1 VGRVRKLGRALQ
13 DRFCM
18 SNIGILALATPDH
31 GGTFQYTLSM
41 IEALLCLPEHRYTL
55 YTLPDNRAFDRFHLP
70 IVALPSPFAA
80 LGGAARSNRA
90 LFREVDKVIAPIYST
105 YLLLSPRPFAFTL
118 HDLQERHYP
127 ENFSIAQRLWR
138 RTVNG
143 ALARRAARIVCE
155 TGYVKDDIVRFCGV
169 PAKKVVVVPTC
180 PLTTQMQEELP
191 AQRLDEVC
199 AKLQLPDQFVF
210 YPAQFW
216 PHKNHLRLVEAFAEV
231 ARHHPQCHLLL
242 TGKPRGEFRRVC
254 ARVIELGLEKKVRHV
269 GYVSTS
275 ELNAIYKTCT
285 LVVVPTLFESISL
298 PVYEAFA
305 LGAPVCASRI
315 GALPE
320 QIGEAGVLFD
330 PFSVQEIALTICAA
344 LADEDRRRELVRRGK
359 AAVAGLTRE
368 AYAARLRSILTEVA
382 PHGVM

>member
-1 VGRVRKLGRALQ
+1 
-13 DRFCM
+13 M
-18 SNIGILALATPDH
+18 SDIGILALATPDH

-55 YTLPDNRAFDRFHLP
+55 YTVPDNRAFDRFRLP
-70 IVALPSPFAA
+70 IVPLPSPLCV

-90 LFREVDKVIAPIYST
+90 LFTEVEKVIAPIYST

-127 ENFSIAQRLWR
+127 ENFNIAQRFWR
-138 RTVNG
+138 RTVYG

-155 TGYVKDDIVRFCGV
+155 SGYVKEDIVRFCGV
-169 PAKKVVVVPTC
+169 PAKKVAVVPA
-180 PLTTQMQEELP
+180 PPVTTHMQEELP

-199 AKLQLPDQFVF
+199 AKFELPDQFIF

-216 PHKNHLRLVEAFAEV
+216 PHKNHLRLVQAFAEV
-231 ARHHPQCHLLL
+231 ARHHTRCHLLL
-242 TGKPRGEFRRVC
+242 TGKPRGEFQRVC
-254 ARVIELGLEKKVRHV
+254 ARVQELGLATRVKHV

-285 LVVVPTLFESISL
+285 LVVIPTLFESISI

-320 QIGEAGVLFD
+320 QIGEAGELFD
-330 PFSVQEIALTICAA
+330 PFSVQEIARTICAA

-368 AYAARLRSILTEVA
+368 AYAARLQSVLSEVA
-382 PHGVM
+382 PHGAM

>member
-1 VGRVRKLGRALQ
+1 
-13 DRFCM
+13 M

-31 GGTFQYTLSM
+31 GGSFQYTLSM
-41 IEALLCLPEHRYTL
+41 IEALLCLPENRYTL
-55 YTLPDNRAFDRFHLP
+55 YTVPDNRAFDRFRLP
-70 IVALPSPFAA
+70 IVPLPSPLSV
-80 LGGAARSNRA
+80 LGGIARTNRVLVA
-90 LFREVDKVIAPIYST
+90 EVEKVIAPIYST
-105 YLLLSPRPFAFTL
+105 YLLLSSRPFAFTL
-118 HDLQERHYP
+118 HDLQERYYP

-138 RTVNG
+138 RTLNG

-180 PLTTQMQEELP
+180 PITTQMQEELP

-199 AKLQLPDQFVF
+199 AKLQLPDQFIF

-242 TGKPRGEFRRVC
+242 TGKPRGDCADGAARIRMFRRVC

-320 QIGEAGVLFD
+320 QIGDAGVLFD
-330 PFSVQEIALTICAA
+330 PFSVPEIALTICAA

-382 PHGVM
+382 PGGVM